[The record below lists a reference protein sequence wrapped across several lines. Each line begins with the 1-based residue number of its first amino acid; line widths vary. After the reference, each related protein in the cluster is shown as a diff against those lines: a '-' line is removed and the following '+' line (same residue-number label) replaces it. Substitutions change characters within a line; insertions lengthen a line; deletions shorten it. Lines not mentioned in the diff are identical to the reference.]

1 MLAPSCTVTRREEAE
16 SSSCYSAEHSLPP
29 TGERRLQGAGWEE
42 GLVARQPGVGGE
54 DI

>member
-1 MLAPSCTVTRREEAE
+1 MTRREEAE

-29 TGERRLQGAGWEE
+29 TGERRLQGAGWDE